1 MRVMHEF
8 LMFRAKAQAQEAEA
22 AAAPAETEAEQQ
34 PEEMKP
40 NVSMYYLPNATNQS
54 QA

>member
-8 LMFRAKAQAQEAEA
+8 LMFRAKAQAQEAE